1 MNQITPQE
9 LKAKIDNN
17 ESLELIDLREI
28 YEFEDYHIEGS
39 MHIPLGEVMNSLD
52 KFDSSKTVVFCCNSG
67 KKSRAILI
75 SLSKKVNTDNFFSL
89 IGGVTNYYT
98 EIEA

>member
-9 LKAKIDNN
+9 LKTKIDNN
-17 ESLELIDLREI
+17 ESIELIDLREI
-28 YEFEDYHIEGS
+28 YEFEDYSIKGS
-39 MHIPLGEVMNSLD
+39 KHIPLGDIMNNMD
-52 KFDSSKTVVFCCNSG
+52 QVDTSKTVIFCCNSG
-67 KKSRAILI
+67 KKSRAIVI
-75 SLSKKVNTDNFFSL
+75 ALSKKVNTENMFSL